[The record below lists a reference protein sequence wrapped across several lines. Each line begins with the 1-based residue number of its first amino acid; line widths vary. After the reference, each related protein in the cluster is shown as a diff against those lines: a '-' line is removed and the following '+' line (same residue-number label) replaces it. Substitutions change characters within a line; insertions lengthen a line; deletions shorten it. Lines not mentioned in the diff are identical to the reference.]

1 MIALFALAA
10 MLVAGTDQTQSPA
23 PAATAAG
30 DLPEIGRVK
39 SRVLSCVAL
48 QELVVPSFAAALR
61 ADKQFTQA
69 APQFA
74 SYAEAKDS
82 ATTLPTNVKKA
93 NGAPMK
99 TKLIAADPDSATPE
113 MYLAR
118 LDKALATMQQEV
130 LTISKALGDPR
141 IAADITDPA
150 VQAERA
156 QLQVLY
162 AAQVT
167 RIATLQEFLER
178 QRMNRAITDKTLTD
192 QSVFSSAGVNMDDL
206 QAAGADALA
215 SGHDPLLGGQP
226 MINGLALNDK
236 QSVADWT
243 TGMARGVHN
252 YENVAAKTFL
262 DIGKN
267 CK

>member
-1 MIALFALAA
+1 LIAALVLVA
-10 MLVAGTDQTQSPA
+10 MLLTDQAQPQSQATAA
-23 PAATAAG
+23 PAAG

-39 SRVLSCVAL
+39 SKVPSCVAL
-48 QELVVPSFAAALR
+48 QELVIPSFAAALR

-93 NGAPMK
+93 NGSPMK

-130 LTISKALGDPR
+130 QVISKALGDPR
-141 IAADITDPA
+141 IAADVTDPA
-150 VQAERA
+150 VQSERS
-156 QLQVLY
+156 QLLVLY
-162 AAQVT
+162 AAQMT

-215 SGHDPLLGGQP
+215 SGHDPLLAGQP

-236 QSVADWT
+236 QTVSDWT